1 MLWMPILQL
10 ERKGN
15 VKNIANPIKKGKTK
29 WQVVH
34 KIIQKELDKY
44 EGTSE
49 GSQKTELKISIE
61 AEKHTLLFHNAHFV

>member
-1 MLWMPILQL
+1 MSQSHEAFYICQMLWMPILQL

-49 GSQKTELKISIE
+49 GSQKNRIKD
-61 AEKHTLLFHNAHFV
+61 FY